1 MIKQPVKDK
10 PWLADILRDAK
21 EAKMRSDIFFGLT
34 QPTVTP
40 GPVEDYRPW
49 TIDEAREVKKIVYEN
64 RICEIYGANTFHMFF
79 GEGSTSSVWTYDY
92 LLASDARKLN
102 GDRCGFRVK
111 KEAASIAPKRHL
123 EEPSNAQQEFED
135 EINAAFKNLGREERD
150 DLFRRGMEVINNG
163 AKVSEASKLEAAHA
177 AVKIARQEITEQRV
191 LIEDINRKLYDKDAE
206 IMLLRTQVKNMNKD
220 KLLKIHTTCVNEE
233 DNSGESLMITTKVYS
248 NGDDIVKRKDGNIDG
263 IYFYQEITLQSYAN
277 SASFNLGS
285 ITLTP
290 TILRE
295 IANELEQS
303 INSVL

>member
-1 MIKQPVKDK
+1 MIKQPDTITHEGRH
-10 PWLADILRDAK
+10 A
-21 EAKMRSDIFFGLT
+21 
-34 QPTVTP
+34 
-40 GPVEDYRPW
+40 VE
-49 TIDEAREVKKIVYEN
+49 
-64 RICEIYGANTFHMFF
+64 
-79 GEGSTSSVWTYDY
+79 
-92 LLASDARKLN
+92 LASRK
-102 GDRCGFRVK
+102 FRIQECQLGTYGNSWGSK
-111 KEAASIAPKRHL
+111 NPWRAAFIWDQYSYRIHPEDLQAWAATQKRDVG
-123 EEPSNAQQEFED
+123 PDAQQEFED
-135 EINAAFKNLGREERD
+135 EINAAFKNLGREDRD

-177 AVKIARQEITEQRV
+177 AVKIARQEIAEQRK
-191 LIEDINRKLYDKDAE
+191 LLESMNRQLCDKDAE